1 MRLYHTGLETVPV
14 LVLFLSICTDALL
27 RHFHIFQDTFI
38 CFGMRAALQAACR
51 RVYAHAFSRVP
62 ARPHMRA
69 RADLSLI
76 FYPRGEQG
84 SAKP

>member
-1 MRLYHTGLETVPV
+1 MRLCHTGLEKVPV
-14 LVLFLSICTDALL
+14 LGLFLSICTDALL
-27 RHFHIFQDTFI
+27 RRFHMFEDTFI
-38 CFGMRAALQAACR
+38 CFGMRAALQTACR

-76 FYPRGEQG
+76 FYLRGEQG

>member
-1 MRLYHTGLETVPV
+1 MLG
-14 LVLFLSICTDALL
+14 LFLSICTDALL
-27 RHFHIFQDTFI
+27 RRFHMFQDTFI

-76 FYPRGEQG
+76 FYLRGEQG